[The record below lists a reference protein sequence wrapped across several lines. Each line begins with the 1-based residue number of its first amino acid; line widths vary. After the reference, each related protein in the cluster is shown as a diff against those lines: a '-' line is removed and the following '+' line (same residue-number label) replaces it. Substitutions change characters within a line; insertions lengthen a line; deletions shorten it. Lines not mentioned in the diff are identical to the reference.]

1 MRGRLLVKNRYQ
13 SAVPSQEASGKLKS
27 FFRKDS
33 TQAVLML
40 LPMLIGFFTFTYFP
54 ILYIVR
60 FAFTDSNGF
69 SHNFVGLD
77 NFVRIFTRDT
87 AFWQSII
94 NTLILTGGKLIIEI
108 PLALFLAVLLTK
120 AIKWTHLFRVILFLP
135 SIVSTA
141 IVGLIFTLMF
151 AAFRGVV
158 NTMLINIGL
167 LSMPVD
173 WFATRWTALFVIGA
187 ASIWTFLGVN
197 IVFFMMALQGIPK
210 EVYECADLDGAT
222 GIKKFIFVTLPM
234 IGPVFRVVLLNAI
247 IGSLQVADLVLSST
261 NGGPNGQTEV
271 VMTYVF
277 KHFFGLDGRRMEV
290 GYASAMS
297 TVTAIILGIIT
308 YIYLKS
314 SKKMAET

>member
-1 MRGRLLVKNRYQ
+1 MMKNSALENKAKRLEISKK
-13 SAVPSQEASGKLKS
+13 ASWGE
-27 FFRKDS
+27 FFKDDS

-60 FAFTDSNGF
+60 YAFTDSNGF
-69 SHNFVGLD
+69 VSNFVGFD

-87 AFWQSII
+87 GFWYSII
-94 NTLILTGGKLIIEI
+94 NTLIITGGKLVIEI
-108 PLALFLAVLLTK
+108 PLALLFAVLLCKGLKFTSF
-120 AIKWTHLFRVILFLP
+120 FRVMLFMP

-158 NTMLINIGL
+158 NTMLMNIGVL
-167 LSMPVD
+167 GAPVD
-173 WFATRWTALFVIGA
+173 WFASRWSALFVIGT
-187 ASIWTFLGVN
+187 ASVWVFMGIN

-210 EVYECADLDGAT
+210 EIYECSDLDGAT
-222 GIKKFIFVTLPM
+222 GLKKFFYITLPM
-234 IGPVFRVVLLNAI
+234 IGPIFRVVLLNAI
-247 IGSLQVADLVLSST
+247 IGSLQVSDLVLAST
-261 NGGPNGQTEV
+261 NGGPNGSTEV

-297 TVTAIILGIIT
+297 AVTAIILGIVT
-308 YIYLKS
+308 FIYLKG
-314 SKKMAET
+314 SKKLAAE